1 MISIKLL
8 DNAQVVSK
16 KVNTA
21 IASAINS
28 KIKSKQSSIT
38 SQAKSLALQWLMSQP
53 EISSLAGGELAG
65 AFGLPIGSGPSV
77 ISAISRAFVD
87 TVYCKIQL
95 FDRNLK
101 NGGIFIYF
109 QPSDFSNLLSLPEGH
124 VLYGLGDLHWLQW
137 LLERGDQIIV
147 AGYSYNAKSGLGRSR
162 LGYMAEGG
170 AFRVPPEFSGTESD
184 NFITRA
190 LIGSYQE
197 QAISNIIQKA
207 LA

>member
-8 DNAQVVSK
+8 DNAQTVSK

-28 KIKSKQSSIT
+28 KIKSRQSSIT

-53 EISSLAGGELAG
+53 EISSLDGGELAG
-65 AFGLPIGSGPSV
+65 AFGLPVGSGPSV
-77 ISAISRAFVD
+77 ISAMSSAFTNSIYSEV
-87 TVYCKIQL
+87 KL
-95 FDRNLK
+95 FDQNLK
-101 NGGIFIYF
+101 SGGIFIYF
-109 QPSDFSNLLSLPEGH
+109 QPSDFSNLLSLPAGH
-124 VLYGLGDLHWLQW
+124 VVYGLGDLHWLQW
-137 LLERGDQIIV
+137 LLERGDQVIV

-162 LGYMAEGG
+162 LGYMEEGG
-170 AFRVPPEFSGTESD
+170 VFRVPPEFSGTESD

-197 QAISNIIQKA
+197 KAISQILQKA

>member
-8 DNAQVVSK
+8 DNAQAVSK

-28 KIKSKQSSIT
+28 KIKNRQSSIT

-65 AFGLPIGSGPSV
+65 AFGLPVGSGPSV
-77 ISAISRAFVD
+77 ISAISSAFTNSIYSEV
-87 TVYCKIQL
+87 KL
-95 FDRNLK
+95 FDQNLK
-101 NGGIFIYF
+101 SGGIFIYF
-109 QPSDFSNLLSLPEGH
+109 QPSDFSNLLSLPAGH
-124 VLYGLGDLHWLQW
+124 VVYGLGDLHWLQW
-137 LLERGDQIIV
+137 LLERGDQVIV

-162 LGYMAEGG
+162 LGYMEEGG
-170 AFRVPPEFSGTESD
+170 VFRVPPEFSGTESD

-197 QAISNIIQKA
+197 NEISKILQKA
-207 LA
+207 LS